1 MPLEKSKE
9 NDSSFKSSNSWSAP
23 LLERCNDEGNSKLTN
38 SGINRGAVSVRHGDS
53 LESDAFLYRPYILS
67 YCEGESS
74 DGSSNSKPKKA
85 RLRHKLNQKIPPSEG
100 TDLAAMS
107 VINLY
112 KSGDNLDSQ
121 MDTER

>member
-9 NDSSFKSSNSWSAP
+9 NDSNFKSSNSWSAP
-23 LLERCNDEGNSKLTN
+23 LLKRCNDEGSSRPNSCNNK
-38 SGINRGAVSVRHGDS
+38 GAVTLRHGDS
-53 LESDAFLYRPYILS
+53 LDSDAFRYSPYLLS
-67 YCEGESS
+67 YCEGENSE
-74 DGSSNSKPKKA
+74 GSTGSKPKKA
-85 RLRHKLNQKIPPSEG
+85 RLWRKLNQKIPPNEG

-112 KSGDNLDSQ
+112 KSGDNLDTQ